1 MGMKARIDLDDVPDI
16 KGKMFKEKIEREKK
30 ILYLIDNLNQ
40 DEIESLIIIA
50 KERCKERKFIKE
62 YLEGEINEKM

>member
-1 MGMKARIDLDDVPDI
+1 MYVNINDYPRIDKQI
-16 KGKMFKEKIEREKK
+16 WKEKLEREKK

-50 KERCKERKFIKE
+50 KERCKERKFIKK
-62 YLEGEINEKM
+62 YLEGETNE